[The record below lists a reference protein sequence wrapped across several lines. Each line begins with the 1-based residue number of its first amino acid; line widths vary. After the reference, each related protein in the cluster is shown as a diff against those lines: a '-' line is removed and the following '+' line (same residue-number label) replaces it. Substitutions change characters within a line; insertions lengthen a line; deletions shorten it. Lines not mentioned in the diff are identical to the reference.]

1 MNPSTLTEKLERSS
15 EILNVLG
22 EWNLSELQSDCRLIT
37 QGREQSQPV
46 TRISGLNNQQGG
58 TAI

>member
-1 MNPSTLTEKLERSS
+1 MNPSTRTEKLERSS

-22 EWNLSELQSDCRLIT
+22 EWNLSELQIDCRLIT
-37 QGREQSQPV
+37 QGREQSQTV